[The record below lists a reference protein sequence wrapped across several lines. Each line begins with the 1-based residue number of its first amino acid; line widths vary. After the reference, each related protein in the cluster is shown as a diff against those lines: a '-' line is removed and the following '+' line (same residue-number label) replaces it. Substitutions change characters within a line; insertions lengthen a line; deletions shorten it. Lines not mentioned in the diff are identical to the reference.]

1 MTYAEGNEPKRIEL
15 TDSERQ
21 LADSNNKLIK
31 HFTIMITSRQLLLMM
46 LCFISCLTQ
55 AIAQTDYYYYKG
67 NKIPLTLNEDKVC
80 VSIPEK
86 CNDISE
92 RFFANVQILTSKK
105 GDTFNFFVITQ
116 SDYEKIT
123 SLDFWKED
131 AKSVIVT
138 SSYFTENN
146 DEVFETPYL
155 TVKLK
160 NEQNIDLL
168 NSYIEEYKFR
178 IVRNSQISPL
188 WYTLSITP
196 DSEKSSVEC
205 ANELYETGNFA
216 SSMPDFVSD
225 DLLDKTTSI
234 PGITSATTTE
244 STGIYDL
251 QGRRLSGKPARGIY
265 IEDGKKI
272 LY

>member
-1 MTYAEGNEPKRIEL
+1 
-15 TDSERQ
+15 
-21 LADSNNKLIK
+21 
-31 HFTIMITSRQLLLMM
+31 MITNRHFLLMM
-46 LCFISCLTQ
+46 LCFILCSIH
-55 AIAQTDYYYYKG
+55 AIAQTDYYYYYQG
-67 NKIPLTLNEDKVC
+67 EKIPLTLNEDKVC

-225 DLLDKTTSI
+225 DLLDKTTSV
-234 PGITSATTTE
+234 PSITSATTAE
-244 STGIYDL
+244 SKGIYDL
-251 QGRRLSGKPARGIY
+251 QGRRLSGKPAHGIY
-265 IEDGKKI
+265 IEDGKKKVK
-272 LY
+272 

>member
-1 MTYAEGNEPKRIEL
+1 
-15 TDSERQ
+15 
-21 LADSNNKLIK
+21 
-31 HFTIMITSRQLLLMM
+31 MITNRQLLLMM

-205 ANELYETGNFA
+205 ANELYETGYFA
-216 SSMPDFVSD
+216 SSIPDFVSD
-225 DLLDKTTSI
+225 DLLDKTTSV
-234 PGITSATTTE
+234 PSITFATTAE
-244 STGIYDL
+244 STGIHDL
-251 QGRRLSGKPARGIY
+251 QGRRLSRKPARGIY

-272 LY
+272 MIK